1 MSERSERDAA
11 PLLRSDRNGRSNAWI
26 LRIWLQKAT
35 STTKL
40 THSNR
45 LFRSFRS
52 SRRSPDFKRTSLSL
66 IVEDIK
72 KSMSEECD
80 FTLEAK
86 STVSRAERGERSE
99 ASHGKSQRKLT
110 HFFRSA
116 QNAFGDFL
124 EKNKLTDRVYAPKV
138 YEQLTTTKVMT
149 MEYLKGTSLLDASS
163 ESGEEQI
170 ITALNAWTLMVLEL
184 PFFHADVHAGNLIAM
199 TDGRVGFIDFGI
211 GERAKRASLVT
222 EECKSTHPLLLSL
235 SCFAR
240 RSWSNRR

>member
-45 LFRSFRS
+45 FI
-52 SRRSPDFKRTSLSL
+52 SLVSL
-66 IVEDIK
+66 VSAQPRFQAYQPELDCRGHK
-72 KSMSEECD
+72 KIHVGGVR
-80 FTLEAK
+80 LHP
-86 STVSRAERGERSE
+86 RGEVDGEPSG

-211 GERAKRASLVT
+211 GERAKRGEPCDRRVQTDSPTLALALV
-222 EECKSTHPLLLSL
+222 L
-235 SCFAR
+235 
-240 RSWSNRR
+240 RSAQLVESEMT